1 MEERNSYSMDLKL
14 KVVAEYDKG
23 FGGYKLLAKKYNL
36 SRDLVRSWCC
46 NAKLHPDKKI
56 PFKEP
61 DFGEAEKNLAYY
73 RNAAAY
79 WEEYAHQLEE
89 QLEKLDSGL

>member
-1 MEERNSYSMDLKL
+1 MELKR
-14 KVVAEYDKG
+14 KVVAEYDQG
-23 FGGYKLLAKKYNL
+23 YGGYKALASKYNL
-36 SRDLVRSWCC
+36 SRDLVRSWCA
-46 NAKLHPDKKI
+46 NAKLREDNII
-56 PFKEP
+56 PNREP